1 MLNSFSHKNRGRTAA
16 ADSISLFRRRLSV
29 SGVRV
34 SLGDLQSTLLTH
46 LAYGGLWW
54 RMQQEKLV
62 SADIAIISNMTSLK
76 RLELCKWEH
85 WDDLSS
91 LRLLCLEEIYVSY
104 PMLHDLGPLFSSY
117 MQMLKAVTIERSED
131 NQYQWE
137 EWLTRNHLSEEGALA
152 GIAQTLL
159 ELPQLVALKD
169 ESALRDVIIGE
180 GVVKDVISSF
190 LPGCYHDKRGIVAAI
205 VANHPAHW
213 RWEGSVGQ
221 DRYSRVRG

>member
-159 ELPQLVALKD
+159 ELPQLVALK
-169 ESALRDVIIGE
+169 EGSALRDVIIGE
-180 GVVKDVISSF
+180 GVVTEDVISSF
-190 LPGCYHDKRGIVAAI
+190 LPRYHDKRGIVAAI